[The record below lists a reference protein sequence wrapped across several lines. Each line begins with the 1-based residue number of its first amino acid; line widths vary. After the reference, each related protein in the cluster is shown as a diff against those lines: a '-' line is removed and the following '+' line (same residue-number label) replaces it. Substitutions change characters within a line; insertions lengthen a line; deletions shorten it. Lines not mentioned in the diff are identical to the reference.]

1 MSSPSPTPVR
11 AIYGFVLYLA
21 AYVIFVVYVVW
32 AYVPD
37 TWLDAVGLSYWP
49 QKYWAVA
56 VPCYL
61 CMLWV
66 LAYPAWFGYIHL
78 CTAPLDCMD
87 LITDEFSQAP
97 NRENIRD
104 DNDTP
109 PLADISISEV
119 NRKLY
124 LQEVIPEE
132 H

>member
-1 MSSPSPTPVR
+1 MSSPSPTPIR

-37 TWLDAVGLSYWP
+37 GWLDAIGLSYWP

-61 CMLWV
+61 CMLWL

-78 CTAPLDCMD
+78 CTAHLDSTD
-87 LITDEFSQAP
+87 LIRDEFTQAP
-97 NRENIRD
+97 RKDILSKD
-104 DNDTP
+104 STP

-119 NRKLY
+119 NRGLY
-124 LQEVIPEE
+124 L
-132 H
+132 

>member
-11 AIYGFVLYLA
+11 AIYGFILYLA
-21 AYVIFVVYVVW
+21 AYVIFVVYIVW

-37 TWLDAVGLSYWP
+37 VLLEAVELSYLP

-61 CMLWV
+61 CMLWL

-78 CTAPLDCMD
+78 CTAPLDSTD
-87 LITDEFSQAP
+87 LISDEYSQVP
-97 NRENIRD
+97 NTKSVICAES
-104 DNDTP
+104 TP
-109 PLADISISEV
+109 PLADISISDV

-124 LQEVIPEE
+124 L
-132 H
+132 

>member
-21 AYVIFVVYVVW
+21 AYVVFVVYVIW
-32 AYVPD
+32 AYFPEQ
-37 TWLDAVGLSYWP
+37 WLDTIGFSYLP

-61 CMLWV
+61 CVLWL

-78 CTAPLDCMD
+78 CTPALDSRT
-87 LITDEFSQAP
+87 LITDEHSIAVSGDTMWP
-97 NRENIRD
+97 GE
-104 DNDTP
+104 TP
-109 PLADISISEV
+109 PLSDLPISEV

-124 LQEVIPEE
+124 L
-132 H
+132 